1 MLFAGTMLEAAEKC
15 GVAGVYLFDGSVPAS
30 NVLYNLLLA
39 LYHRGHEGAGISSYS
54 HSRGVHTYKST
65 GKVRDIFSDE
75 RLATLSGHVAI
86 GHTRYGTVGLEK
98 PTDYLHPI
106 RAPYGRFRLAHNGT
120 IAPYEYQNLMKKFP
134 DGQRFDTQ
142 LLAMLLEKSLVKTNG
157 NWIDALALASEEL
170 DGSYTCV
177 ALEKDRLIA
186 FREPRGFK
194 PLNVGE
200 LPEGYVVASETVA
213 LKSVNAKNITP
224 VRPGE
229 VIVIDQKG
237 LRREQFA
244 EPNPTPCSFEYL
256 YFSDVG
262 SEFDG
267 VACYDVRTNIG
278 RVLAC
283 RHPVDADIV
292 IAIPDSGRAGAE
304 GFAKESGIP
313 YSEGIRINREVGRIF
328 ILPSEQRDDAMK
340 RKYLPIEA
348 AVKGKRIVLVDDSI
362 VRGHTSRVLTSILR
376 EAGAQEVHMVSTFPE
391 IRYPCTHGGVAF
403 ASQKELAINRHDGRE
418 GLRRYIN
425 ADSLVYPTVEDL
437 QEAGIKNG
445 CFACINGEYPLNR
458 KPDLSSLKALG
469 YVAG

>member
-15 GVAGVYLFDGSVPAS
+15 GVAGIYLFDGSLPAS

-39 LYHRGHEGAGISSYS
+39 LYHRGHDGGGISSYS
-54 HSRGVHTYKST
+54 HSRGVRTYKST
-65 GKVRDIFSDE
+65 GKVRDIFSDD
-75 RLATLSGHVAI
+75 RLADLSGHVAI

-98 PTDYLHPI
+98 QTEYLHPI
-106 RAPYGRFRLAHNGT
+106 RAPHGRFRLAHNGT
-120 IAPYEYQNLMKKFP
+120 IAPYEYQNLMKEFP

-142 LLAMLLEKSLVKTNG
+142 LLAMLLEKSLRETNG
-157 NWIDALALASEEL
+157 EWADALELSSEKL

-224 VRPGE
+224 VKPGE
-229 VIVIDQKG
+229 VIIIDQKG

-244 EPNPTPCSFEYL
+244 EPNPTPCVFEFI
-256 YFSDVG
+256 YFLDVG
-262 SEFDG
+262 SDFEG
-267 VACYDVRTNIG
+267 VACYDVRTKVG
-278 RVLAC
+278 RGLA
-283 RHPVDADIV
+283 RKHSIDADIV

-348 AVKGKRIVLVDDSI
+348 AVRGKKVVLVDDSI

-376 EAGAQEVHMVSTFPE
+376 EAGAREVHMVSTFPE

-403 ASQKELAINRHDGRE
+403 ASQEELAINRHGGRE

-445 CFACINGEYPLNR
+445 CFACINGEYPLNHQ
-458 KPDLSSLKALG
+458 PDFSSLKALG

>member
-1 MLFAGTMLEAAEKC
+1 MLESAEKC

-30 NVLYNLLLA
+30 RLLFNLLLA
-39 LYHRGHEGAGISSYS
+39 LYHRGHDGAGISSYS
-54 HSRGVHTYKST
+54 YSRGVHTYKRE
-65 GKVRDIFSDE
+65 GKVRDIFNED
-75 RLATLSGHVAI
+75 RLNILAGHVAI

-98 PTDYLHPI
+98 PTEYLHPI
-106 RAPYGRFRLAHNGT
+106 RAPGGRFRLAHNGT
-120 IAPYEYQNLMKKFP
+120 IAPFEYQNLMNEFP

-142 LLAMLLEKSLVKTNG
+142 LLAMLVEMSLRETGGEWV
-157 NWIDALALASEEL
+157 DALSLSSEKL

-213 LKSVNAKNITP
+213 LKSINARNITP
-224 VRPGE
+224 VKPGE
-229 VIVIDQKG
+229 VIIIDHNG

-244 EPNPTPCSFEYL
+244 EPNPTPCSFEYM

-262 SEFDG
+262 SVFDG
-267 VACYDVRTNIG
+267 VSCYDVRTKVG
-278 RVLAC
+278 RILAHK
-283 RHPVDADIV
+283 HPVDADIV

-328 ILPSEQRDDAMK
+328 ILPSEQRDGAM
-340 RKYLPIEA
+340 RHKYLPIEA
-348 AVKGKRIVLVDDSI
+348 AVNGKRIVLVDDSI
-362 VRGHTSRVLTSILR
+362 VRGHTTRVMTSILR
-376 EAGAQEVHMVSTFPE
+376 EAGAQEIHVVSTFPE
-391 IRYPCTHGGVAF
+391 IRNPCIHGGVAF
-403 ASQKELAINRHDGRE
+403 ASLEELAINRHNGRE

-425 ADSLVYPTVEDL
+425 ADSLIYPTVEDL
-437 QEAGIKNG
+437 QEAGIKAG
-445 CFACINGEYPLNR
+445 CFACVDGKYPLNHV
-458 KPDLSSLKALG
+458 PDFSRVKALG
-469 YVAG
+469 YVTG